1 MSEAIQRQNLKQM
14 AYIFNENWQ
23 IKKQISPTITTP
35 FLEEVYKQAMLN
47 GALGGKICGAG
58 GGGHVIFL
66 VEIDQR
72 AKLISKL
79 NSMAGKVVPFSF
91 SNKGVESWNM

>member
-1 MSEAIQRQNLKQM
+1 M
-14 AYIFNENWQ
+14 A
-23 IKKQISPTITTP
+23 
-35 FLEEVYKQAMLN
+35 N

-66 VEIDQR
+66 VEIDKR
-72 AKLISKL
+72 AGLIKKL

-91 SNKGVESWNM
+91 NSKGAETWSQ